1 MKRSRAPN
9 FTASEVTHLMSLI
22 EKYPII
28 ESKKID
34 GATVKE
40 KHEAWQKLTVEYNS
54 QTNYLARTPENLLAC
69 YKNQKIKLKKAH
81 SSDKM
86 TIRVEDHGLDGR
98 HVPEAINQNIP
109 DQLGFNQL
117 DKEVKK
123 EVDSTEGS
131 PPASP
136 SYSDSVLE
144 RDKTLTGPSSEED
157 GEFKDQQHMHILPI
171 EFPWKLELLLRGYT
185 HPHVLLRRAG
195 LVVVRDVYRVAAHLS
210 GAGRAAWLV
219 AAYLAGRIA
228 GQDAGHAAGR
238 TAGHAAGRTTG
249 HVAGRVAGHAAG
261 RAAGHA
267 AGRAA
272 GLAVGQGVGRAAGH
286 AAERAADHAATRA
299 AGRAAG
305 RVAGR
310 AADCLAK
317 RVVSRAAAWHR
328 RL

>member
-171 EFPWKLELLLRGYT
+171 EFPVGNSRQIENGNERKASQSFLEFSGEKRDLVKAQKDLLDLQIRLQQLEIRLTEEKLDFERKKNKIELDFLTQKYELELN
-185 HPHVLLRRAG
+185 
-195 LVVVRDVYRVAAHLS
+195 
-210 GAGRAAWLV
+210 
-219 AAYLAGRIA
+219 YLKNKI
-228 GQDAGHAAGR
+228 QD
-238 TAGHAAGRTTG
+238 
-249 HVAGRVAGHAAG
+249 
-261 RAAGHA
+261 
-267 AGRAA
+267 
-272 GLAVGQGVGRAAGH
+272 
-286 AAERAADHAATRA
+286 
-299 AGRAAG
+299 
-305 RVAGR
+305 
-310 AADCLAK
+310 
-317 RVVSRAAAWHR
+317 
-328 RL
+328 